1 MVLRMQL
8 ETPKK
13 RDRYEH
19 VPPKISSGSKKK
31 PVAVSKVVA
40 RDAQL
45 QYGHSLL
52 TDARKDNLY
61 LEGLV
66 LEMRGQIN
74 CLQAKLDE
82 DRADCATR
90 EKALVQENKNLQEK
104 FLSVVEE
111 QEKGA
116 IVEDVDKIRLI
127 RELRDKSSTV
137 VALQTQI
144 EGLERQLTTAH
155 LQNVKLLEE
164 MERVNGRAKDELTT
178 RMVSEGLHNN
188 SQVSTKAFAEL
199 REMVSDLRQEKDLL
213 KLANER
219 LLQSSLDDSRVTS
232 IQRELHTWQVASSDS
247 VTKCVLC
254 VIEGCCVFCRRE

>member
-1 MVLRMQL
+1 
-8 ETPKK
+8 
-13 RDRYEH
+13 
-19 VPPKISSGSKKK
+19 
-31 PVAVSKVVA
+31 
-40 RDAQL
+40 
-45 QYGHSLL
+45 
-52 TDARKDNLY
+52 
-61 LEGLV
+61 
-66 LEMRGQIN
+66 
-74 CLQAKLDE
+74 
-82 DRADCATR
+82 
-90 EKALVQENKNLQEK
+90 LVQENKNLQEK

>member
-1 MVLRMQL
+1 
-8 ETPKK
+8 
-13 RDRYEH
+13 
-19 VPPKISSGSKKK
+19 
-31 PVAVSKVVA
+31 
-40 RDAQL
+40 
-45 QYGHSLL
+45 
-52 TDARKDNLY
+52 
-61 LEGLV
+61 
-66 LEMRGQIN
+66 
-74 CLQAKLDE
+74 
-82 DRADCATR
+82 
-90 EKALVQENKNLQEK
+90 LVQENKNLQEK

-188 SQVSTKAFAEL
+188 SQVSTKAFAE
-199 REMVSDLRQEKDLL
+199 
-213 KLANER
+213 
-219 LLQSSLDDSRVTS
+219 
-232 IQRELHTWQVASSDS
+232 
-247 VTKCVLC
+247 VTKVGL
-254 VIEGCCVFCRRE
+254 VV